1 MARRTRKLSAE
12 DMASNERIKATHRAT
27 AEAAK
32 RNECPTCGSK
42 VKRNSSLAGWW
53 QCAQFGAPQFRAD
66 PNAPACDWQGFT
78 E

>member
-12 DMASNERIKATHRAT
+12 EIARAERMAAAR
-27 AEAAK
+27 EAVADAAR
-32 RNECPTCGSK
+32 RNRCPSCGGA
-42 VKRNSSLAGWW
+42 VRRNLSLTGWW

-66 PNAPACDWQGFT
+66 PRAPSCDWQGFA